1 MRRMIVA
8 IVAAIAV
15 VPAGESR
22 GQNDWQYPDPY
33 FGILE
38 IEKSREPAARGE
50 NSALPRLTWQ
60 RPPAKGRSIGARGRW
75 RQPGSSTAGGRGRP
89 TVDR

>member
-1 MRRMIVA
+1 MRTMIVA

-15 VPAGESR
+15 VAAGESR

-38 IEKSREPAARGE
+38 IEKSREPAPRGG
-50 NSALPRLTWQ
+50 APAQPRLAWQ
-60 RPPAKGRSIGARGRW
+60 RPPAKGRSMGARGRW
-75 RQPGSSTAGGRGRP
+75 RQTGSSTTGGRGRP